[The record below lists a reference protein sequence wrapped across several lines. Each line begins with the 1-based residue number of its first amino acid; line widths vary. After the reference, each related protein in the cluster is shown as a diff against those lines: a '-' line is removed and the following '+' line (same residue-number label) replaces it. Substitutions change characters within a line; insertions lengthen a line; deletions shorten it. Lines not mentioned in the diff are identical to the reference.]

1 MGNTIEQHRAA
12 IGRFKLPGCQRV
24 SARTRR
30 WRLLGE
36 IMTIL
41 SVAKIRRQ
49 AKQVDA
55 QFSLQVIQNRF

>member
-12 IGRFKLPGCQRV
+12 IGRFKLPGGSQRV

-55 QFSLQVIQNRF
+55 QFSLKKFKID